1 MMSNLFRKE
10 AIEHQ
15 GQKLDGEVTIA
26 THLSFNWILVLILL
40 IVVVGATY
48 LVLGEYHR
56 KEIVSGYLRPT
67 EGLSKIYPLGQG
79 VIDEVFVEEGETVEK
94 GQLLARIRME
104 RILTS
109 GSDMNEAILSE
120 LIKQKD
126 ILHRNLSNQAALAK
140 VQSEKLFSQINNT
153 EFQLSQAKKQL
164 SLLKERVSLSENRLK
179 DTQALIE
186 KGFASQSDL
195 ESVRDTL
202 LAIQQQAEDLE
213 GRVLSQNE
221 SLSQLKFE
229 KQQLPFNQQ
238 DAESQLRSQLA
249 NINQQITQASAQQS
263 YDVRSNRSGRV
274 SGLMVKPGMIA
285 QSTTP
290 LMTILPIEAALEA
303 VLLVPSRAFG
313 FVQQGQNTRIRYQ
326 AFPYERF
333 GIYHGNIESV
343 SKSILLPNEVNLP
356 VALREPVYQVVV
368 ELKEQNAKAYGASVP
383 LQAGMLLEADIM
395 VDSRTLFEWLF
406 EPLYTIKGAL

>member
-1 MMSNLFRKE
+1 MSDLFRKE

-26 THLSFNWILVLILL
+26 THLSFNWILGLILL

-48 LVLGEYHR
+48 LVVGEYHR

-67 EGLSKIYPLGQG
+67 EGLSKVYPLGQG

-120 LIKQKD
+120 LVKQKD
-126 ILHRNLSNQAALAK
+126 ILNRNLINQAALAK
-140 VQSEKLFSQINNT
+140 VQSEKLISQINNT

-164 SLLKERVSLSENRLK
+164 LLLKERVSLSENRLK
-179 DTQALIE
+179 DTQVLIE

>member
-1 MMSNLFRKE
+1 MMSDLFRKE

-26 THLSFNWILVLILL
+26 THLSFNWILALILL

-48 LVLGEYHR
+48 LVVGEYHR

-67 EGLSKIYPLGQG
+67 EGLSKVYPLGQG

-120 LIKQKD
+120 LVKQKD
-126 ILHRNLSNQAALAK
+126 ILNRNLINQAALAK
-140 VQSEKLFSQINNT
+140 VQSEKLISQINNT

-164 SLLKERVSLSENRLK
+164 LLLKERVSLSENRLK

-356 VALREPVYQVVV
+356 VVLREPVYQVVV

>member
-1 MMSNLFRKE
+1 
-10 AIEHQ
+10 
-15 GQKLDGEVTIA
+15 
-26 THLSFNWILVLILL
+26 
-40 IVVVGATY
+40 
-48 LVLGEYHR
+48 
-56 KEIVSGYLRPT
+56 
-67 EGLSKIYPLGQG
+67 
-79 VIDEVFVEEGETVEK
+79 
-94 GQLLARIRME
+94 ME

-140 VQSEKLFSQINNT
+140 VQSEKLVSQINNT

-406 EPLYTIKGAL
+406 EPLYTIKGAI

>member
-140 VQSEKLFSQINNT
+140 VQSEKLVSQINNT

>member
-1 MMSNLFRKE
+1 MMSDLFRKE

-26 THLSFNWILVLILL
+26 THLSFNWILALILL

-48 LVLGEYHR
+48 LVVGEYHR

-67 EGLSKIYPLGQG
+67 EGLSKVYPLGQG

-120 LIKQKD
+120 LVKQKD
-126 ILHRNLSNQAALAK
+126 ILHRNLSNQGALAK
-140 VQSEKLFSQINNT
+140 VQSEKLVSQINNT

-229 KQQLPFNQQ
+229 KQQLPFTQQ

-290 LMTILPIEAALEA
+290 LMTILPVEAALEA

>member
-1 MMSNLFRKE
+1 MMSDLFRKE

-26 THLSFNWILVLILL
+26 THLSFNWILALILL

-48 LVLGEYHR
+48 LVVGEYHR

-67 EGLSKIYPLGQG
+67 EGLSKVYPLGQG

-120 LIKQKD
+120 LVKQKD
-126 ILHRNLSNQAALAK
+126 ILHRNLSNQSALAK
-140 VQSEKLFSQINNT
+140 VQSEKLVSQINNT

-195 ESVRDTL
+195 ERVRDTL

-229 KQQLPFNQQ
+229 KQQLPFTQQ

-343 SKSILLPNEVNLP
+343 SKSILLPNEANLP
-356 VALREPVYQVVV
+356 VVLREPVYQVVV

>member
-26 THLSFNWILVLILL
+26 THLSFNWILALILL

-48 LVLGEYHR
+48 LVVGEYHR

-140 VQSEKLFSQINNT
+140 VQSEKLVSQINNT

-195 ESVRDTL
+195 EGVRDTL

>member
-26 THLSFNWILVLILL
+26 THLSFNWILALILL

-48 LVLGEYHR
+48 LVVGEYHR

-140 VQSEKLFSQINNT
+140 VQSEKLVSQINNT

>member
-1 MMSNLFRKE
+1 M
-10 AIEHQ
+10 
-15 GQKLDGEVTIA
+15 
-26 THLSFNWILVLILL
+26 
-40 IVVVGATY
+40 
-48 LVLGEYHR
+48 
-56 KEIVSGYLRPT
+56 
-67 EGLSKIYPLGQG
+67 
-79 VIDEVFVEEGETVEK
+79 
-94 GQLLARIRME
+94 
-104 RILTS
+104 
-109 GSDMNEAILSE
+109 
-120 LIKQKD
+120 
-126 ILHRNLSNQAALAK
+126 
-140 VQSEKLFSQINNT
+140 
-153 EFQLSQAKKQL
+153 
-164 SLLKERVSLSENRLK
+164 K

-229 KQQLPFNQQ
+229 KQQLPFTQQ

-290 LMTILPIEAALEA
+290 LMTILPVEAALEA

>member
-1 MMSNLFRKE
+1 MMSDLFRKE

-26 THLSFNWILVLILL
+26 THLSFNWILGLILL

-48 LVLGEYHR
+48 LVVGEYHR

-67 EGLSKIYPLGQG
+67 EGLSKVYPLGQG

-120 LIKQKD
+120 LVKQKD
-126 ILHRNLSNQAALAK
+126 ILNRNLINQAALAK
-140 VQSEKLFSQINNT
+140 VQSEKLISQINNT

-164 SLLKERVSLSENRLK
+164 LLLKERVSLSENRLK
-179 DTQALIE
+179 DTQVLIE

>member
-1 MMSNLFRKE
+1 MSDLFRKE
-10 AIEHQ
+10 AIDHQ

-26 THLSFNWILVLILL
+26 THLSFNWILALILL
-40 IVVVGATY
+40 IVIVGVTY
-48 LVLGEYHR
+48 LVVGEYHR

-67 EGLSKIYPLGQG
+67 EGLSKVYPLGQG
-79 VIDEVFVEEGETVEK
+79 VIDELFVEEGEDVEK

-120 LIKQKD
+120 LIKQKAL
-126 ILHRNLSNQAALAK
+126 IKRNLSNQATLAK
-140 VQSEKLFSQINNT
+140 VQEEKIDSQISHT
-153 EFQLSQAKKQL
+153 EFQLAQAKKQL
-164 SLLKERVSLSENRLK
+164 LLLKERISLGENRLV
-179 DTQALIE
+179 DTKSLIK

-195 ESVRDTL
+195 ESVRDTV
-202 LAIQQQAEDLE
+202 LAMQQQGEDLE
-213 GRVLSQNE
+213 GRVLSQQE
-221 SLSQLKFE
+221 SLSQLKLE
-229 KQQLPFNQQ
+229 KQQLPYTQQ
-238 DAESQLRSQLA
+238 DTESQLRSQLA

-263 YDVRSNRSGRV
+263 YDVRSHRSGRV
-274 SGLMVKPGMIA
+274 SGLMIKPGMIA
-285 QSTTP
+285 QATTP
-290 LMTILPIEAALEA
+290 LMTILPKEASFEA
-303 VLLVPSRAFG
+303 VLFVPSRAFG
-313 FVQQGQNTRIRYQ
+313 FVKEGQNTRIRYQ

-333 GIYHGNIESV
+333 GLYQGSIASV

-356 VALREPVYQVVV
+356 VVLREPVYQVVV
-368 ELKEQNAKAYGASVP
+368 ALSEQNANAYGASVP

>member
-26 THLSFNWILVLILL
+26 THLSFNWILALILL

-48 LVLGEYHR
+48 LIVGEYHR

-67 EGLSKIYPLGQG
+67 EGLSKVYPLGQG

-104 RILTS
+104 RILTT

-140 VQSEKLFSQINNT
+140 VQSEKLVSQINNT

-343 SKSILLPNEVNLP
+343 SKSILLPNEANLP
-356 VALREPVYQVVV
+356 VVLREPVYQVVV